1 MSLLVKSET
10 EVQISE
16 EPQVNGKLFFAEGDK
31 GLLLTH
37 GERTDIDEE
46 IFRNIA
52 KDLQKKNITTL
63 LFRMPFKVR
72 RKRIPDKPS
81 VQEEVFLKVWEWVHS
96 QPNLKGKKW
105 ALGGHDIGA
114 KAAIRS
120 ASMIAMTTEIP
131 PVVALSFPLYPPNR
145 PEKLQTDELQAI
157 IGPVLF
163 CQGDKGNQGTYDRL
177 ANQLAMMVS
186 FAELKLIKGAD
197 HNFNV
202 DGRPPKIVSKWI
214 SNDIANFLSM
224 NL

>member
-1 MSLLVKSET
+1 
-10 EVQISE
+10 
-16 EPQVNGKLFFAEGDK
+16 
-31 GLLLTH
+31 
-37 GERTDIDEE
+37 
-46 IFRNIA
+46 
-52 KDLQKKNITTL
+52 
-63 LFRMPFKVR
+63 MPDR
-72 RKRIPDKPS
+72 PN

-96 QPNLKGKKW
+96 HPNLKDKKW

-120 ASMIAMTTEIP
+120 ASMIAMHEEIP

-145 PEKLQTDELQAI
+145 PEKLKVDELQAI

-177 ANQLAMMVS
+177 GNQLAMMAN

-202 DGRPPKIVSKWI
+202 KDREPHIVSKWI
-214 SNDIANFLSM
+214 SNDINNFLSQ